1 YEEELARRKTE
12 LDKLNTKPQAA
23 AATTAAAPAQE
34 APAEPVPAPAAVVE
48 TPPAAAVPE
57 PVVETPPAAAPQ
69 AAETPQVKEG
79 DLVRPGAGVKPPV
92 LVSLTKPEYPA
103 MARRMKVEGTV
114 IVSLLVDETGRVA
127 ETRLESGVSQKV
139 GINEAALAA
148 VRSAVFSPATKAGV
162 RVKMWYQLKIP
173 FKL

>member
-1 YEEELARRKTE
+1 MRFVKLGATALVGVFLAS
-12 LDKLNTKPQAA
+12 
-23 AATTAAAPAQE
+23 ATVAPAVFAQ
-34 APAEPVPAPAAVVE
+34 
-48 TPPAAAVPE
+48 TPPAAV
-57 PVVETPPAAAPQ
+57 PQ

>member
-1 YEEELARRKTE
+1 MVA
-12 LDKLNTKPQAA
+12 
-23 AATTAAAPAQE
+23 
-34 APAEPVPAPAAVVE
+34 
-48 TPPAAAVPE
+48 PPAAE
-57 PVVETPPAAAPQ
+57 PVVEAPPAAPAAPL
-69 AAETPQVKEG
+69 VKEG

-148 VRSAVFSPATKAGV
+148 ARSAVFSPATKSGV